1 MGFVLRPEQRSIT
14 AGDVIAAVNAQ
25 RLGSTDTV
33 PVDVDSAMRLSAVWA
48 CIRLIAGVGS
58 TLPLDVYRGTGQS
71 RTEVQ
76 SSLFDLP
83 YPDVTL
89 PMWLHQM
96 WVSLLTDGNAYALV
110 SSTSGNGW
118 PTSLELIDPGRVSWT
133 ANGER
138 WMARIDG
145 QPVDLFPTGQLWK
158 VSLFTRPGVPFGMSP
173 IDHARYTIGAGLAA
187 ERFGGQFFT
196 KGGTPNALLY
206 AESDLTAEQ
215 AAAAKQAFVRAT
227 SGTREPAVLGAGWRY
242 ERVQVSPDEA
252 QFLDAQRFTVEQI
265 ARIYGVFP
273 EMIGGAASGS
283 AVTYANRE
291 QRAAD
296 WLTFGFMP
304 LLVPVEASLSL
315 LVPRPQ
321 RVKFNIDAVLRS
333 DLKTRYESYEI
344 AARIGD
350 IGGTPLLGVNEM
362 RDLEDMPPVDGGDQF
377 DRKTATTAASPEG
390 AS

>member
-1 MGFVLRPEQRSIT
+1 MGFLLRSERRSIS

-25 RLGSTDTV
+25 RLGSSDAVAVDADT
-33 PVDVDSAMRLSAVWA
+33 ALRLSAVWA

-58 TLPLDVYRGTGQS
+58 TLPLDVYRGTGQG
-71 RTEVQ
+71 RTEVA
-76 SSLFDLP
+76 SPLFDAP

-110 SSTSGNGW
+110 SSTGGNGW
-118 PTSLELIDPGRVSWT
+118 PTSLELIDPGRVSWQ
-133 ANGER
+133 ANGDR
-138 WMARIDG
+138 WIARIDG
-145 QPVDLFPTGQLWK
+145 QVVDLFPSGPLWK
-158 VSLFTRPGVPFGMSP
+158 TSLFTRPGVPYGMSP
-173 IDHARYTIGAGLAA
+173 IEHARYTIGAGLAA

-206 AESDLTAEQ
+206 TEADLTAEQ
-215 AAAAKQAFVRAT
+215 AAAAKSAFVRAT
-227 SGTREPAVLGAGWRY
+227 SGTREPAVLGSGWRY

-273 EMIGGAASGS
+273 EMVGGAASGS
-283 AVTYANRE
+283 SVTYANRE

-304 LLVPVEASLSL
+304 LLVPVESSLSL

-321 RVKFNIDAVLRS
+321 RVKFNVDALLRS

-350 IGGTPLLGVNEM
+350 ISGTPLLDVNEM
-362 RDLEDMPPVDGGDQF
+362 RDLEDLSPVDGGDVF
-377 DRKTATTAASPEG
+377 DRKPTAAAPEG